1 MRRVMRN
8 ISGWIM
14 GLSFALSPVI
24 LIIMYLTYSEKIVVP
39 ILMLITILCIMTF
52 IITDERK

>member
-8 ISGWIM
+8 VSGWIM
-14 GLSFALSPVI
+14 GLSFALSPII

-39 ILMLITILCIMTF
+39 ILMLITVLSIMTF

>member
-1 MRRVMRN
+1 MGRVMRN

-14 GLSFALSPVI
+14 SLSFALSPVI

-39 ILMLITILCIMTF
+39 ILMLVTVLSIITF